1 MEAGAAA
8 DYARR
13 HELQARAA
21 EEPCAEAVAKAAQ
34 QAERRGRSARGRA
47 ELARK
52 VAIVKTMAAG
62 RAAGLVAGPENP
74 AGFGPQLT
82 MAHQPGHAMPLDMPA
97 GGFRNLGT
105 VVGLND
111 PALGNL
117 LSATNFVANGA
128 AIFSFGSGSGSGS
141 GTSLRSYIA
150 FSDASAGYNASSDAV
165 LEISGFSYAS
175 GFTSLAQ
182 ISLV

>member
-8 DYARR
+8 GCARR
-13 HELQARAA
+13 RELQARTA
-21 EEPCAEAVAKAAQ
+21 EEPFAEAAAKAAQ
-34 QAERRGRSARGRA
+34 QAQRRARSSRGRA
-47 ELARK
+47 KLAHK
-52 VAIVKTMAAG
+52 VAIVKAQAAG
-62 RAAGLVAGPENP
+62 RAGGLVAGPESP

-82 MAHQPGHAMPLDMPA
+82 MAHQPGHTMPPDMPA

-128 AIFSFGSGSGSGS
+128 AIFSFGSGSG
-141 GTSLRSYIA
+141 TSLRSYIA
-150 FSDASAGYNASSDAV
+150 FSDASGGYNPSSDAV

>member
-1 MEAGAAA
+1 
-8 DYARR
+8 
-13 HELQARAA
+13 
-21 EEPCAEAVAKAAQ
+21 
-34 QAERRGRSARGRA
+34 
-47 ELARK
+47 
-52 VAIVKTMAAG
+52 
-62 RAAGLVAGPENP
+62 
-74 AGFGPQLT
+74 
-82 MAHQPGHAMPLDMPA
+82 MPLDMPA